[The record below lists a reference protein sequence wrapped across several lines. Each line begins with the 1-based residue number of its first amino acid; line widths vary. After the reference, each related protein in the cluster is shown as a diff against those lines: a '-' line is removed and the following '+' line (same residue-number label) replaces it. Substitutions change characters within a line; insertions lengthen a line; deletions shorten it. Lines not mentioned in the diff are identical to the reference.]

1 MTSTETVWY
10 NVYIVYFTQ
19 PSGPAHEGIA
29 LVPAQLEGQ
38 AGGRFYHVKGTVG
51 MGMDYECRPGYNF
64 GRSRSFKDKVYQFQ
78 LPKSYLPNFE
88 HIASTRPPPYDPRA
102 LTESE
107 PNPPVRD
114 CAAWVAE
121 VLEEVRTLLRSGG
134 LAA

>member
-1 MTSTETVWY
+1 MSKAPLVWEWTMSVALATILVAADRLRTKFINFNCRNLTSQTS
-10 NVYIVYFTQ
+10 NI
-19 PSGPAHEGIA
+19 S
-29 LVPAQLEGQ
+29 Q
-38 AGGRFYHVKGTVG
+38 A
-51 MGMDYECRPGYNF
+51 PG
-64 GRSRSFKDKVYQFQ
+64 
-78 LPKSYLPNFE
+78 L
-88 HIASTRPPPYDPRA
+88 PRA